1 MTVEQIAPFPYK
13 DLYEAVK
20 DFSNA
25 EIVWTQE
32 EHMNSGC
39 WSYVE
44 PRINNLLKTLKFKN
58 PVVGYA
64 GRDPSSAA
72 ATGHHH
78 AHDKEFH
85 GFLNQAFNKV

>member
-1 MTVEQIAPFPYK
+1 
-13 DLYEAVK
+13 
-20 DFSNA
+20 
-25 EIVWTQE
+25 
-32 EHMNSGC
+32 MNSGC

-78 AHDKEFH
+78 THDKELH
-85 GFLNQAFNKV
+85 DFLNQAFNKI